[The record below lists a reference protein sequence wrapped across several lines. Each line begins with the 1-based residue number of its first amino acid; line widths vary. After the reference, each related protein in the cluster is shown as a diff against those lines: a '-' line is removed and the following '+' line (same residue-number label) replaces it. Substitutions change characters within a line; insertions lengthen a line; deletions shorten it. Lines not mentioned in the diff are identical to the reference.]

1 MSAHIPAKYTE
12 SAGKNRNDGVS
23 ELQSDRTSEHR
34 RIQLTDIAA
43 NSKSQAFVCNL
54 GVMNQEERARYL
66 ALSRKL
72 MEASEERRELDNGY
86 AFRLL
91 SQKISL
97 LEIAEWVTLERRC
110 CPFFNLQIE
119 AEPNDGPIWL
129 RMTGAAGAKEFI
141 RSEIGA

>member
-1 MSAHIPAKYTE
+1 MVDIEAK
-12 SAGKNRNDGVS
+12 
-23 ELQSDRTSEHR
+23 
-34 RIQLTDIAA
+34 
-43 NSKSQAFVCNL
+43 SKSTAFVCNL
-54 GVMNQEERARYL
+54 SVMNREERARYV

-72 MEASEERRELDNGY
+72 MGASEERRELDNGY

-110 CPFFNLQIE
+110 CRFFNLQIE
-119 AEPNDGPIWL
+119 AGPNDGPIWL

>member
-1 MSAHIPAKYTE
+1 LA
-12 SAGKNRNDGVS
+12 
-23 ELQSDRTSEHR
+23 
-34 RIQLTDIAA
+34 DIEA
-43 NSKSQAFVCNL
+43 NSKSTAFVCNL
-54 GVMNQEERARYL
+54 GVMNQEERARYV
-66 ALSRKL
+66 ALSCKL
-72 MEASEERRELDNGY
+72 MGASEERREFDHGY